1 MILKS
6 IILRLLNLEVRML
19 SWHTNDFT
27 RIYFKD
33 KLQYTKKYQI
43 PGNTPGFSLIKSFYL
58 FHAVTLF
65 VVSSTYCLYIFS
77 LINHEVFRVIFF
89 IMGYLTLDYWFSD
102 NLLIFASIFITAIN
116 LVRLSNM
123 VYVWS
128 LDDRYLIIKS
138 CRHLHICHGMLYDKT
153 QRTFPSFS
161 ETLLVNSQN

>member
-1 MILKS
+1 M
-6 IILRLLNLEVRML
+6 LNLE
-19 SWHTNDFT
+19 
-27 RIYFKD
+27 Y
-33 KLQYTKKYQI
+33 KLFACYPNTPTILLGYISKISYSIQKWFQI

-65 VVSSTYCLYIFS
+65 VVSSTYCLKIFS
-77 LINHEVFRVIFF
+77 LINHEIFCVIFF
-89 IMGYLTLDYWFSD
+89 IMGYLTLDYWCSD
-102 NLLIFASIFITAIN
+102 NLLIFASIFIFAIN
-116 LVRLSNM
+116 LVCLSNM

-153 QRTFPSFS
+153 KRTFPSFS